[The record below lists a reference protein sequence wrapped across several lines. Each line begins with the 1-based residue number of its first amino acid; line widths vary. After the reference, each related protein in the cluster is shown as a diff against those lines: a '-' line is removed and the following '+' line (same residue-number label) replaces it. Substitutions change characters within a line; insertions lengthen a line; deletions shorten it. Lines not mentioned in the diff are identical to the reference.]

1 MEKEIK
7 NVDLKLLCLA
17 KDKEGNYKLG
27 KITDLTINE
36 LLAKDLDTITIGEKL
51 SGPSISVRKILLNNF
66 TAGEKSR
73 YLSEIKIGTRLL
85 SWWIEMVNG
94 VSGADLREDCKN
106 LYGPTFT
113 DEYKEAINNIEH
125 AFMGTLLLE
134 YSEIVKENTQ
144 GNNFN
149 R

>member
-1 MEKEIK
+1 MVKEIK

-27 KITDLTINE
+27 IVQGLTIKE
-36 LLAKDLDTITIGEKL
+36 LLAKGLDIVTIGEKL
-51 SGPSISVRKILLNNF
+51 SGPSISIRNILLNNF
-66 TAGEKSR
+66 TAVEKSR
-73 YLSEIKIGTRLL
+73 YLSEIKIGPRLL

-94 VSGADLREDCKN
+94 VSGVDLREDCKN
-106 LYGPTFT
+106 LHGPTFT

-125 AFMGTLLLE
+125 VFMGTLLLE

-144 GNNFN
+144 ENNFSK
-149 R
+149 

>member
-17 KDKEGNYKLG
+17 KDKDGTYKLG
-27 KITDLTINE
+27 IVQGLTIKE
-36 LLAKDLDTITIGEKL
+36 LLANGLDMVTTGEKL
-51 SGPSISVRKILLNNF
+51 SGPSVSVRNILLNNF
-66 TAGEKSR
+66 TAVEKSR
-73 YLSEIKIGTRLL
+73 YLSEIKIGVRLL

-113 DEYKEAINNIEH
+113 DEYKDAIKNIEH

-144 GNNFN
+144 ESNFN